1 MVGLREGDVREEN
14 RKVMLEKQIEETDKG
29 DRWNGLWVE
38 RGKDYGGGGMNR
50 LKKITSKTGESL
62 PIISN
67 DETFKT
73 YEKVKTLEAKTLLK
87 LALNDENILKLL
99 TTHRSNLSP
108 FKKFNYPLLFSL
120 NAQRALPFGL
130 MAEKESIKVEHTVG
144 QIGEK
149 TKPNLER
156 LVKMFETKCVP
167 LIEQLEADNLITDLE
182 EEKREEYIKTKIIQA
197 VMKEMSDENQMMK
210 IIKLFEDDVIDDIIP
225 TGLSIINSMKDKILK
240 FGIEHRNNLLK
251 ASKFEKDEDYKK
263 VIETLEHELKVIK
276 PLLSI
281 YWCENK
287 IHEHFSLYM
296 TTHSSNP
303 EIKCPI
309 CNKELSSGT
318 FYYFIPEINYLLRRR
333 EGLIKSLVMHILDSG
348 SSAWNSSVYF
358 EKEQNDSEKDFVIE
372 TDEGKYCII
381 EVKNYATDVPQRA
394 KQEHIKQAL
403 NQISNHINSYESMN
417 VDISQVILITNYWKD
432 EELERIRRE
441 LLEDVKY
448 EKIKRYNF
456 KLFGPGELHNL
467 QKLFGKVAQ

>member
-1 MVGLREGDVREEN
+1 
-14 RKVMLEKQIEETDKG
+14 
-29 DRWNGLWVE
+29 
-38 RGKDYGGGGMNR
+38 MNR
-50 LKKITSKTGESL
+50 LERITSKTGESL

-73 YEKVKTLEAKTLLK
+73 YEKVKTLEAKTFLK

-99 TTHRSNLSP
+99 TTHQSNLSP

-120 NAQRALPFGL
+120 NAQGDLSFGL
-130 MAEKESIKVEHTVG
+130 MAEKESIKVEYTIG

-156 LVKMFETKCVP
+156 LVKKFETKYVP
-167 LIEQLEADNLITDLE
+167 LIEQLEVDDVITELE
-182 EEKREEYIKTKIIQA
+182 EEKREEFIKTKIIQT
-197 VMKEMSDENQMMK
+197 VTEELGNENQMMK
-210 IIKLFEDDVIDDIIP
+210 IIKIFEDDVIDDIIP
-225 TGLSIINSMKDKILK
+225 IGLSMINSMKDEILK
-240 FGIEHRNNLLK
+240 FGIEHRNNLLN

-287 IHEHFSLYM
+287 NHEHFSLYM
-296 TTHSSNP
+296 TTHANIP

-309 CNKELSSGT
+309 CNEGLSSGT

-381 EVKNYATDVPQRA
+381 EVKNYATDVPQRT
-394 KQEHIKQAL
+394 KQENIKQAL
-403 NQISNHINSYESMN
+403 GQISNHVDSYENMN

-432 EELERIRRE
+432 DELERIRKE
-441 LLEDVKY
+441 LLDDEKY

-456 KLFGPGELHNL
+456 ELFGPGELHNL
-467 QKLFGKVAQ
+467 QKLFMKAT